1 MITINLSEKD
11 AATLKFILTSASC
24 DSINEML
31 VMREAVKQIN
41 NQQFDVSD
49 FESSRQ
55 YESLSIQNAGY
66 LNNWDKA
73 TKNVGFVEG

>member
-11 AATLKFILTSASC
+11 ASILKSMLMTFSSSCSSERARVVKETAS
-24 DSINEML
+24 
-31 VMREAVKQIN
+31 QIN

-55 YESLSIQNAGY
+55 YEAFSVNAAY

-73 TKNVGFVEG
+73 TKK

>member
-1 MITINLSEKD
+1 MITTNLSEKD
-11 AATLKFILTSASC
+11 ASILKS
-24 DSINEML
+24 ML
-31 VMREAVKQIN
+31 MTFSNSRSSEQARVVKETVAQIN

-66 LNNWDKA
+66 LTNWDKA
-73 TKNVGFVEG
+73 TNK